1 MLRPVTDKPWTN
13 TNVNNFTTHRE
24 GSVGVDNLEMM
35 PSVVTSMPEEM
46 HQRDAVETRPIHGW
60 SLVNLMHRPTKETR

>member
-1 MLRPVTDKPWTN
+1 MLRPGTDRPWTN
-13 TNVNNFTTHRE
+13 TNVSNFTTHRE

-46 HQRDAVETRPIHGW
+46 HQRDAVETRPIHG
-60 SLVNLMHRPTKETR
+60 